1 VDFVPS
7 EEQRAIVE
15 AVEALLAKHVSPE
28 RALGLARSQ
37 AYDEALDAALAEAG
51 FRDVARGEETGP
63 LEAALVVEAVAR
75 GAGSVALGA
84 AALVAPHVAAR
95 ELPGP
100 IALACAAAPGPVR
113 FGAQARTLLLDAG
126 DAARAVALAPGEAAP
141 VASVHGYPFGRPPA
155 LAGRGETLGPGSG
168 ERLRAWW
175 RVALAV
181 EAAGTMRGALD
192 VTLAHVK
199 ARRQFGR
206 AIGSF
211 QAVQHR
217 LATCHVQ
224 VEAAR
229 WLALEAA
236 WRGAP
241 PEAAAAAAAWALG
254 AARLVFVETHQFS
267 GAQGY
272 TREHPLHLWSMRLQ
286 ALRFELGGVAEH
298 RRALARARWG
308 EAR

>member
-1 VDFVPS
+1 MDFLPG
-7 EEQRAIVE
+7 EEQRAIAE
-15 AVEALLAKHVSPE
+15 AVEALLAKHAGPE
-28 RALGLARSQ
+28 RAVALARGQ
-37 AYDEALDAALAEAG
+37 AYDDALDAALAEAG
-51 FRDVARGEETGP
+51 FRDVARGPGTGA

-75 GAGSVALGA
+75 AAGSVAIGA
-84 AALVAPHVAAR
+84 GALVAPQLTPQP
-95 ELPGP
+95 LPGP
-100 IALACAAAPGPVR
+100 IALAQTAVPGLVR
-113 FGAQARTLLLDAG
+113 FGGHARTLLLDAG
-126 DAARAVALAPGEAAP
+126 EQARRVALESGEAMP
-141 VASVHGYPFGRPPA
+141 VASVHGYPFARMPA
-155 LAGRGETLGPGSG
+155 LEDRGEGLGAGSG

-192 VTLAHVK
+192 VTLAYVK

-217 LATCHVQ
+217 LAACHIQ

-241 PEAAAAAAAWALG
+241 AEASAAAAAWALD
-254 AARLVFVETHQFS
+254 AASLVFRETHQFS
-267 GAQGY
+267 GALGY
-272 TREHPLHLWSMRLQ
+272 TREHPLHVWSMRLQ

-298 RRALARARWG
+298 RRSLARARWG
-308 EAR
+308 EAG